1 MRSDIKKFLQSLS
14 DEKKAPPPNF
24 VAILTSV
31 AEMAK
36 RLNKNIFK
44 VRLQPIR
51 SALLAD

>member
-1 MRSDIKKFLQSLS
+1 MKKFHQSLS
-14 DEKKAPPPNF
+14 DENTAPPPNF

-36 RLNKNIFK
+36 RLNKNISK
-44 VRLQPIR
+44 VRRQPIR